1 MKKRVIREE
10 VSQKLVTDAYVES
23 KHSPLRFRQTMGVII
38 TWILVF
44 VPFIWLSI
52 PFFFPMTAD
61 WLDFRVYF
69 EERLALLYLV
79 IFLVSAFLFLSVL
92 FVLMTRRNNR
102 RSKQQLQK
110 SHCMMKRD
118 WQNGWP

>member
-1 MKKRVIREE
+1 
-10 VSQKLVTDAYVES
+10 
-23 KHSPLRFRQTMGVII
+23 
-38 TWILVF
+38 
-44 VPFIWLSI
+44 
-52 PFFFPMTAD
+52 MTAD

-102 RSKQQLQK
+102 RFK
-110 SHCMMKRD
+110 
-118 WQNGWP
+118 

>member
-1 MKKRVIREE
+1 MIREE

-102 RSKQQLQK
+102 RFKQQLQK

>member
-1 MKKRVIREE
+1 MIREE

-23 KHSPLRFRQTMGVII
+23 THSPLRFRQTMGVII

>member
-1 MKKRVIREE
+1 VTREE
-10 VSQKLVTDAYVES
+10 VSQKLVTDAYFES

-102 RSKQQLQK
+102 RFKQQLQK
-110 SHCMMKRD
+110 NHCMMKRD
-118 WQNGWP
+118 WQNG